1 LFWLFNAPPI
11 KQLQEKYQFTPSR
24 SWLDHLQKSAIRFN
38 SRGSGSFVSADG
50 LVITNHH
57 IGADALQKFG
67 DSSHNYIKDGFYAED
82 QAGEKR
88 CYDLELN
95 VLMSIEDV
103 TSRVNNAVNAE
114 MAPAAAFRARRN
126 VIADIERESLEK
138 TGLRS
143 NVVTLFQGGSYQL
156 YRYKQYT
163 DVRLVFAPEAQAA
176 FYGGIP
182 IISNIRGTIWTSA
195 FSAFT
200 RTTNRSI
207 QIICRSARKALRN
220 MT

>member
-1 LFWLFNAPPI
+1 MLLHSVALSGLLITFGSMPALFADEGMWLFNAPPI
-11 KQLQEKYQFTPSR
+11 KQLQEKYQFTPSQA
-24 SWLDHLQKSAIRFN
+24 WLDHLQKSAVRFN
-38 SRGSGSFVSADG
+38 SGGSGSFVSADG

-57 IGADALQKFG
+57 VGADALQKFG

-103 TSRVNNAVNAE
+103 TSRVNNAVSAD
-114 MAPAAAFRARRN
+114 MAPADAFRARRQ

-143 NVVTLFQGGSYQL
+143 NVVTLFQGAV
-156 YRYKQYT
+156 T
-163 DVRLVFAPEAQAA
+163 
-176 FYGGIP
+176 GID
-182 IISNIRGTIWTSA
+182 
-195 FSAFT
+195 
-200 RTTNRSI
+200 
-207 QIICRSARKALRN
+207 
-220 MT
+220 